1 MLDLPWRCPDA
12 RAWEE
17 LVREP
22 SGLRLVCMLK
32 HLASWEGQE
41 GLVASREMN
50 GVEMGTISEGELS
63 PSWRLE
69 NSWAVR
75 ADGGLGGGRGGLS
88 STDVP
93 SGRIWGGR
101 TVCGLGAGVVR

>member
-22 SGLRLVCMLK
+22 SGLRLVCVLK

-50 GVEMGTISEGELS
+50 GVERGTISEGELS

-69 NSWAVR
+69 NFMGSE
-75 ADGGLGGGRGGLS
+75 S
-88 STDVP
+88 
-93 SGRIWGGR
+93 
-101 TVCGLGAGVVR
+101 